1 MLPIN
6 GFSDLLQTTPS
17 WLLGGVF
24 LLLQLFACELGFI
37 WHRRSVELAGAEH
50 EAGEEMHVLAAALGL
65 LALMIAFTFEM
76 AQGRYEDRRQLVV
89 DEANAIVQ
97 TYLQAQ
103 LLEQPGRDA
112 LTRDLQRYVD
122 VRLSYFNSG
131 GDRATLE
138 AYDEASKA
146 MHVTLWQTMLDAT
159 AELRGNSTVLLIAQ
173 PMARM
178 VDAQADRRS
187 SRVARVP
194 AEVMQALTI
203 YSLITAFT
211 LGYIMGNVRTRHRGA
226 STILFVLTTVS
237 IMVTLD
243 LDNPVAGGIQL
254 SPEPLLSAREVL
266 HTPFHPDLLS
276 HGAAPA
282 GSAAAP

>member
-1 MLPIN
+1 MMPVD
-6 GFSDLLQTTPS
+6 GFGEMLQTTPS
-17 WLLGGVF
+17 WLLGGAF
-24 LLLQLFACELGFI
+24 LILQLLACELGFF
-37 WHRRSVELAGAEH
+37 WHHRSVVKSGADH

-89 DEANAIVQ
+89 EEANAIVQ
-97 TYLQAQ
+97 TYLQSQ
-103 LLEQPGRDA
+103 HLENPGRDE
-112 LTRDLQRYVD
+112 LGNQLREYVD
-122 VRLSYFNSG
+122 IRLSYFKSS
-131 GDRATLE
+131 GDRARIDD
-138 AYDEASKA
+138 YDEASKSK
-146 MHVTLWQTMLDAT
+146 HVELWRTMLRAT
-159 AELRGNSTVLLIAQ
+159 ADQRGSTTVMLVAE

-178 VDAQADRRS
+178 IDAQADRLS

-211 LGYIMGNVRTRHRGA
+211 LGYIMGNVRTRHRSA

-243 LDNPVAGGIQL
+243 LDNPVSGGIQL
-254 SPEPLLSAREVL
+254 SSEPLQSAREVL
-266 HTPFHPDLLS
+266 HTQFQP
-276 HGAAPA
+276 AAKP
-282 GSAAAP
+282 